1 MIKENTNRAIA
12 LNSLIS
18 YAKMGINTILAL
30 FTTRFAL
37 QALGVVDFGLFAL
50 LGSIIS
56 FIGIFNTSMLSTCN
70 RFIAVAIGKG
80 ETAEINKQFNVNL
93 TIFLSLAMIMSII
106 SFPIG
111 EWYIHNYLVYEGPV
125 EKAEVVFVF
134 SIIGSII
141 STIATPFNGLLLAK
155 ERFLIFSVVEV
166 ISHLIRFIVVLL
178 LLYYYED
185 KLVIYSATMAFTTAA
200 PLVAYWLYCRRHFY
214 EYIKWSF
221 PRDKEAFKK
230 VLSFSGWVTYG
241 AVACLVRNQGASIL
255 VNNFF
260 NTAMN
265 SALGLANSLISYIQM
280 FAANLT
286 QPMQPQITKSY
297 AIGNIERTN
306 TLLVMS
312 IKASF
317 LMMLFVST
325 PFFVSGDWILSIW
338 LGKVPDHVLSFTR
351 LLIIDSLVSSF
362 NSGISVLI
370 FASGKI
376 TLYQVLINTLRLCS
390 IIAAYFVLRAGTPS
404 EMLFVT
410 YIMFSLLIVFATQ
423 FCLHKTLN
431 YKIRFLIRKSYIP
444 SLIIFFI
451 MLPIY
456 LWLPDF
462 IHPFFRI
469 IIALSVL
476 ILLILYIGL
485 CRDDRVRL
493 FNVLRSWI
501 CRYKSN
507 I

>member
-1 MIKENTNRAIA
+1 MTENTNKAIA
-12 LNSLIS
+12 INSIIN
-18 YAKMGINTILAL
+18 YAKMGVNTILAL

-37 QALGVVDFGLFAL
+37 QALGVVDYGLFAV

-93 TIFLSLAMIMSII
+93 TIFLSLALIMSII

-111 EWYIHNYLVYEGPV
+111 EWYIHNHLVYDGPV
-125 EKAEVVFVF
+125 ENAEIVFFF

-141 STIATPFNGLLLAK
+141 STIATPYNGLLIAK
-155 ERFLIFSVVEV
+155 ERFLVFSVVEV
-166 ISHLIRFIVVLL
+166 ISHLIRFVVVLL
-178 LLYYYED
+178 LIYCYED
-185 KLVIYSATMAFTTAA
+185 KLLIYSATMAFTTSA
-200 PLVAYWLYCRRHFY
+200 PLAVYWLYCRRHFY
-214 EYIKWSF
+214 EYTKWSF
-221 PRDKEAFKK
+221 PRDKDAFKK
-230 VLSFSGWVTYG
+230 VLTFSGWVTYG
-241 AVACLVRNQGASIL
+241 AVACLVRNQGASVL

-265 SALGLANSLISYIQM
+265 SALGLANSLIAYIQM

-297 AIGNIERTN
+297 AVGNLERTN
-306 TLLVMS
+306 DLLVMS
-312 IKASF
+312 TKASF

-325 PFFVSGDWILSIW
+325 PFFVSGDWLLSIW
-338 LGKVPDHVLSFTR
+338 LGNVPEHVLSFTK
-351 LLIIDSLVSSF
+351 LLIIDCLVSSF

-376 TLYQVLINTLRLCS
+376 ALYQILINTLRLCS
-390 IIAAYFVLRAGTPS
+390 IIAAYFVLRSGTSP
-404 EMLFVT
+404 EMLFIT
-410 YIMFSLLIVFATQ
+410 YIMFSVLIVFATQ
-423 FCLHKTLN
+423 FCLHKTLK
-431 YKIRFLIRKSYIP
+431 YKSRFLVSKSYIP

-456 LWLPDF
+456 LYLPDI
-462 IHPFFRI
+462 IHPFIRI
-469 IIALSVL
+469 IIALSLL

-485 CRDDRVRL
+485 SKDDRVRL
-493 FNVLRSWI
+493 FNVLKSWI